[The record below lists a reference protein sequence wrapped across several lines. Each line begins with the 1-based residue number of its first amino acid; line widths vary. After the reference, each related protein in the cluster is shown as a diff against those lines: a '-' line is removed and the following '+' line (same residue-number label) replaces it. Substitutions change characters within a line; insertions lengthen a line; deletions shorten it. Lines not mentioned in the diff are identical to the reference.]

1 MSNPT
6 KKDELEKQ
14 IKELKYKLDEQESLL
29 ADRTQVI
36 SSLKSDIARNEGELA
51 DIGKPVLTTEQAMQ
65 VHDAIRSAIQ
75 KWEFNDPDNFEYELN
90 MDYDNRVNL
99 ESIEWTGDT
108 DQLAD
113 DIWEEVSESFG
124 EFIEKDTNEQHT

>member
-1 MSNPT
+1 MSNST

-29 ADRTQVI
+29 VDRTQVI

-51 DIGKPVLTTEQAMQ
+51 DIDKPVMTREQAMQ

-75 KWEFNDPDNFEYELN
+75 EWEFNDPNNFEYELR

-99 ESIEWTGDT
+99 ESVEWQGDT

-113 DIWEEVSESFG
+113 DVWEKVSECFG
-124 EFIEKDTNEQHT
+124 EFIEKDTNE

>member
-1 MSNPT
+1 MSNST

-29 ADRTQVI
+29 VDRTQVI
-36 SSLKSDIARNEGELA
+36 SSLKSDIARNEDELA
-51 DIGKPVLTTEQAMQ
+51 DIDKPVMTIEQAMQ

-75 KWEFNDPDNFEYELN
+75 EWEFNDPDNFEYELR

-99 ESIEWTGDT
+99 ESVEWQGDT

-113 DIWEEVSESFG
+113 DIWEKVSECFG
-124 EFIEKDTNEQHT
+124 EFIEKDTNE

>member
-1 MSNPT
+1 MSWT
-6 KKDELEKQ
+6 IKDELEKQ
-14 IKELKYKLDEQESLL
+14 IKELNEQLEVQESCVV
-29 ADRTQVI
+29 DCNQVI

-124 EFIEKDTNEQHT
+124 EFIEKDTNE

>member
-14 IKELKYKLDEQESLL
+14 IKELKDQLEVQESCVV
-29 ADRTQVI
+29 DCTQVI
-36 SSLKSDIARNEGELA
+36 SSLKSDIARSEGELA
-51 DIGKPVLTTEQAMQ
+51 DIDKPVMTREQAMQ
-65 VHDAIRSAIQ
+65 VHDAIRSAIKQ
-75 KWEFNDPDNFEYELN
+75 WEFNDPDNFEYELS

-99 ESIEWTGDT
+99 ESFEWQGDM

-113 DIWEEVSESFG
+113 DIWEEVSECFG
-124 EFIEKDTNEQHT
+124 EFIEENKNE

>member
-1 MSNPT
+1 MSNST

-29 ADRTQVI
+29 VDRNKVI

-51 DIGKPVLTTEQAMQ
+51 DIGKPVLTREQAMQ

-75 KWEFNDPDNFEYELN
+75 EWEFNDPDNFEYELS

-99 ESIEWTGDT
+99 ENIEWQGDT

-113 DIWEEVSESFG
+113 DIWDKVSECFG
-124 EFIEKDTNEQHT
+124 EFIEENKNE

>member
-29 ADRTQVI
+29 VDRTQVI
-36 SSLKSDIARNEGELA
+36 SSLKSDIARNEDELA
-51 DIGKPVLTTEQAMQ
+51 DIDKPVMTIEQAMQ

-75 KWEFNDPDNFEYELN
+75 EWEFNDPDNFEYELS
-90 MDYDNRVNL
+90 MDYDNRVRL
-99 ESIEWTGDT
+99 ESVEWQGDT

-113 DIWEEVSESFG
+113 DIWDKVSECFG
-124 EFIEKDTNEQHT
+124 EFIEENKNE

>member
-1 MSNPT
+1 MSSWT
-6 KKDELEKQ
+6 HRDELEKQ

-29 ADRTQVI
+29 VDRTKVI

-51 DIGKPVLTTEQAMQ
+51 DIGKPVLTREQAMQ

-75 KWEFNDPDNFEYELN
+75 QWEFNDPDNFEYELH

-99 ESIEWTGDT
+99 ESIEWQGDT

-113 DIWEEVSESFG
+113 DIWEEVSECFG
-124 EFIEKDTNEQHT
+124 EFIEKDTNE

>member
-1 MSNPT
+1 MSSST

-51 DIGKPVLTTEQAMQ
+51 DIDKPVMTIEQAMQ
-65 VHDAIRSAIQ
+65 VHSAIRSAIQ
-75 KWEFNDPDNFEYELN
+75 QWEFNDPDNFEYELY
-90 MDYDNRVNL
+90 MDHDNRVNL
-99 ESIEWTGDT
+99 ESIEWQGDT

-113 DIWEEVSESFG
+113 DIWEEVSECFG
-124 EFIEKDTNEQHT
+124 EFIEENKNE

>member
-1 MSNPT
+1 MSNST

-29 ADRTQVI
+29 VDRTQVI

-51 DIGKPVLTTEQAMQ
+51 DIDKPVMTREQAMQ

-75 KWEFNDPDNFEYELN
+75 QWEFNDPDNFEYELR

-99 ESIEWTGDT
+99 ESFEWQGDT

-113 DIWEEVSESFG
+113 DIWEEVSECFG
-124 EFIEKDTNEQHT
+124 EFIEKDTNE

>member
-1 MSNPT
+1 MSNST

-29 ADRTQVI
+29 VDRTQVI
-36 SSLKSDIARNEGELA
+36 SSLKSDIARNEDELA
-51 DIGKPVLTTEQAMQ
+51 DIDKPVLTREQAMQ
-65 VHDAIRSAIQ
+65 VHDAIRSAVQ
-75 KWEFNDPDNFEYELN
+75 DWEFNEPDNFQYELR

-99 ESIEWTGDT
+99 ESIEWQGDT

-113 DIWEEVSESFG
+113 DIWEKLVNVSV
-124 EFIEKDTNEQHT
+124 NL

>member
-1 MSNPT
+1 MSSST

-29 ADRTQVI
+29 VDRTKVI
-36 SSLKSDIARNEGELA
+36 SSLKSDIARNEDELA
-51 DIGKPVLTTEQAMQ
+51 DIDKPVMTREQAMQ
-65 VHDAIRSAIQ
+65 VHDAIRSAIKQ
-75 KWEFNDPDNFEYELN
+75 WEFNDPDNFQYELR

-99 ESIEWTGDT
+99 ESIEWQGDT

-113 DIWEEVSESFG
+113 DIWEEVSECFG
-124 EFIEKDTNEQHT
+124 EFIEKDKNE

>member
-36 SSLKSDIARNEGELA
+36 SSLKSDIARNEDELA
-51 DIGKPVLTTEQAMQ
+51 DIDKPVMTIEQAMQ

-75 KWEFNDPDNFEYELN
+75 QWEFNDPDNFQYELH

-99 ESIEWTGDT
+99 ESIEWHGDM

-113 DIWEEVSESFG
+113 DIWEEVSECFG
-124 EFIEKDTNEQHT
+124 ESIEENKNE

>member
-1 MSNPT
+1 MSSST

-29 ADRTQVI
+29 VDRNQVI

-51 DIGKPVLTTEQAMQ
+51 DIDKPVMTREQAMQ
-65 VHDAIRSAIQ
+65 VHDAIRCAVERF
-75 KWEFNDPDNFEYELN
+75 EFNDPDNFEYELH

-99 ESIEWTGDT
+99 ESVEWQGDT

-113 DIWEEVSESFG
+113 DVWEKVSECFG
-124 EFIEKDTNEQHT
+124 EFIEKDTNE

>member
-29 ADRTQVI
+29 VDRNKVI
-36 SSLKSDIARNEGELA
+36 SSLKSDIARNEDELA
-51 DIGKPVLTTEQAMQ
+51 DIDKPVMTIEQAMQ
-65 VHDAIRSAIQ
+65 VHDAIRSAVERF
-75 KWEFNDPDNFEYELN
+75 EFNDPDNFEYELH

-124 EFIEKDTNEQHT
+124 EFIEKDTNEQYT

>member
-1 MSNPT
+1 MSNST

-29 ADRTQVI
+29 VDRTKVI

-51 DIGKPVLTTEQAMQ
+51 DIGKPVLTREQAMQ

-75 KWEFNDPDNFEYELN
+75 QWEFNDPDNFEYELR

-99 ESIEWTGDT
+99 ESIEWQGDT
-108 DQLAD
+108 DRLAD
-113 DIWEEVSESFG
+113 DIWEEVSECFG
-124 EFIEKDTNEQHT
+124 EFIEENKNE

>member
-1 MSNPT
+1 MSNST

-29 ADRTQVI
+29 VDRTQVI

-51 DIGKPVLTTEQAMQ
+51 DIDKPVMTREQAMQ

-75 KWEFNDPDNFEYELN
+75 EWEFNDPNNFEYELH
-90 MDYDNRVNL
+90 MDYDNRVKL
-99 ESIEWTGDT
+99 ESVEWQGDT

-113 DIWEEVSESFG
+113 DVWEKVSECFG
-124 EFIEKDTNEQHT
+124 EFIEKDTNE

>member
-1 MSNPT
+1 MSSST

-29 ADRTQVI
+29 VDRTQVI
-36 SSLKSDIARNEGELA
+36 SSLKSDIARNEDELA
-51 DIGKPVLTTEQAMQ
+51 DIDKPVMTIEQAMQ
-65 VHDAIRSAIQ
+65 VHDAIRSAVQ
-75 KWEFNDPDNFEYELN
+75 DWEFNDPDNFEYELH

-99 ESIEWTGDT
+99 ESIEWQGDT

-113 DIWEEVSESFG
+113 DIWDKVSECFG
-124 EFIEKDTNEQHT
+124 EFIEENKNE

>member
-29 ADRTQVI
+29 VDRTKVI

-51 DIGKPVLTTEQAMQ
+51 DIGKPVLTREQAMQ

-75 KWEFNDPDNFEYELN
+75 QWEFNDPDNFQYELH

-99 ESIEWTGDT
+99 ESIEWQGDT

-113 DIWEEVSESFG
+113 DIWEEVSECFG
-124 EFIEKDTNEQHT
+124 EFIEKDTNE

>member
-14 IKELKYKLDEQESLL
+14 IFELQQQLEVQESCVV
-29 ADRTQVI
+29 DCTQVI
-36 SSLKSDIARNEGELA
+36 SSLESDIARSEVELA
-51 DIGKPVLTTEQAMQ
+51 DIDKPVMTREQAMQ
-65 VHDAIRSAIQ
+65 VHDAIRSAIK
-75 KWEFNDPDNFEYELN
+75 KWEFNDPDYFEYELS

-99 ESIEWTGDT
+99 ESFEWQGDM

-124 EFIEKDTNEQHT
+124 EFIEKDTNE

>member
-1 MSNPT
+1 MSNST

-29 ADRTQVI
+29 VDRTQVI
-36 SSLKSDIARNEGELA
+36 SSLKSDIARNEDELA
-51 DIGKPVLTTEQAMQ
+51 DIDKPVMTREQAMQ
-65 VHDAIRSAIQ
+65 VHDAIRSAVQ
-75 KWEFNDPDNFEYELN
+75 DWEFNDPDNFEYELH

-99 ESIEWTGDT
+99 ESIEWQGDT

-113 DIWEEVSESFG
+113 DIWDKVSECFG
-124 EFIEKDTNEQHT
+124 EFIEENKNE

>member
-1 MSNPT
+1 MSSST

-29 ADRTQVI
+29 VDRNQVI

-51 DIGKPVLTTEQAMQ
+51 DIDKPVMTIEQAMQ
-65 VHDAIRSAIQ
+65 VHDAIRSAIKQ
-75 KWEFNDPDNFEYELN
+75 WEFNDPDNFQYELR

-99 ESIEWTGDT
+99 ESIEWQGDT

-113 DIWEEVSESFG
+113 DIWEEVSECFG
-124 EFIEKDTNEQHT
+124 EFIEENKNE

>member
-1 MSNPT
+1 MSSST

-29 ADRTQVI
+29 VDRTKVI
-36 SSLKSDIARNEGELA
+36 SSLKSDIARNEDELA
-51 DIGKPVLTTEQAMQ
+51 DIGKPVMTIEQAMQ
-65 VHDAIRSAIQ
+65 VHDAIRSAIKQ
-75 KWEFNDPDNFEYELN
+75 WEFNDPDNFQYELR

-99 ESIEWTGDT
+99 ESIEWQGDT

-113 DIWEEVSESFG
+113 DIWEEVSECFG
-124 EFIEKDTNEQHT
+124 EFIEENKNE

>member
-1 MSNPT
+1 MSSST

-29 ADRTQVI
+29 VDRTQVI
-36 SSLKSDIARNEGELA
+36 SSLKSDIARNEDELA
-51 DIGKPVLTTEQAMQ
+51 DIDKPVMAIEQAMQ
-65 VHDAIRSAIQ
+65 VHDAIRSAVERF
-75 KWEFNDPDNFEYELN
+75 EFNDPDNFEYELS

-99 ESIEWTGDT
+99 ESFEWQGDT

-113 DIWEEVSESFG
+113 DIWEEVSECFG
-124 EFIEKDTNEQHT
+124 EFIEKDTNE

>member
-75 KWEFNDPDNFEYELN
+75 EWEFNDPDNFEYELS

-99 ESIEWTGDT
+99 ESVEWQGDT

-113 DIWEEVSESFG
+113 DIWDKVSECFG
-124 EFIEKDTNEQHT
+124 EFIEKDTNE